1 MTMPKVHAPDLSQLF
16 SVAGKNVLI
25 TGGTGGIGTMF
36 ATTFLAAGA
45 RVWIT
50 GRKADALAAAREELS
65 ALGPVETLEGDLA
78 TVEGVKAIIEGFQ
91 AQADRL
97 HVLINNAGQT
107 WGAPLE
113 RFPERAWDAV
123 HHVNV
128 KAPFMLTQGL
138 LPQLLAT
145 ATDADPAR
153 IINIGSIYGE
163 ATEVQLAYSYTA
175 SKAAIHQLTRACA
188 RIGAAPYS
196 RECHCPRAVPHQDDG
211 FRDEA
216 RNDEGHHV
224 AERTAESL
232 RNGGRYRRT
241 GFVPLLACG
250 VLHDR
255 QHHSARWRY
264 PDGALSALESS
275 RR

>member
-25 TGGTGGIGTMF
+25 TGGTGGLGTMF

-50 GRKADALAAAREELS
+50 GRKADALAAAHEELS

-91 AQADRL
+91 AQAGRL

-175 SKAAIHQLTRACA
+175 SKAAIHQLTRVLA
-188 RIGAAPYS
+188 RELAP
-196 RECHCPRAVPHQDDG
+196 
-211 FRDEA
+211 
-216 RNDEGHHV
+216 
-224 AERTAESL
+224 
-232 RNGGRYRRT
+232 RRILVNAIAPGPFHT
-241 GFVPLLACG
+241 KMMDFVMKHETMKATLLQNVPLNRSGTVEDIGGLALFLCSRAG
-250 VLHDR
+250 SYMTGNIIPL
-255 QHHSARWRY
+255 
-264 PDGALSALESS
+264 DGGILTAH
-275 RR
+275 